1 MRGRVLGEDKIR
13 IVDGHVRGESLKRRK
28 NGIGGDSGEKSRRD
42 KEEMQGMG
50 VGNEGG
56 GSAGGGVIGTSGEK
70 TECMEKREGHTDEV
84 CVCVCVYVLC
94 QGVECRVCIE

>member
-56 GSAGGGVIGTSGEK
+56 GSAGGVCDRNIRREDGVHGEK
-70 TECMEKREGHTDEV
+70 GRPYGRSV
-84 CVCVCVYVLC
+84 CVCVCVCVVS
-94 QGVECRVCIE
+94 GCRV